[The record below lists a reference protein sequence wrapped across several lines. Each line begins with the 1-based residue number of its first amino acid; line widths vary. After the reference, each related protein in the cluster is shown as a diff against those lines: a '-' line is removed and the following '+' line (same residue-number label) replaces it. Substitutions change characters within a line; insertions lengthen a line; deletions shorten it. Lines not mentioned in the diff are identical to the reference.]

1 MDYYNKYIKY
11 YTKLQKAG
19 SINYF
24 IKNIKE
30 LDTNFL
36 TKIDTLQSQCFNI
49 NQTNTSHMIKTW
61 PEKIDVMYIEENNKL
76 IYSMYIQYEI
86 VAENT
91 IFLSSV
97 CTAKLNRGQ
106 GLFTK
111 AMKYSIDYYKNL
123 GFTGIQ
129 LDVDQTTSNN
139 LDSTKRTE
147 IFKKVGFI
155 SDNTSDRLYMKL

>member
-19 SINYF
+19 SVNYF

-30 LDTNFL
+30 LDTEFL
-36 TKIDTLQSQCFNI
+36 EKIDMLQSQCFNL
-49 NQTNTSHMIKTW
+49 NLTASTIKTL
-61 PEKIDVMYIEENNKL
+61 PEKIDVMYIEENNNI

-86 VAENT
+86 VAENS

-97 CTAKLNRGQ
+97 CTTKLNRGQ
-106 GLFTK
+106 GLFKK
-111 AMKYSIDYYKNL
+111 AMKFTIDHYKNL
-123 GFTGIQ
+123 GYSEIE

-139 LDSTKRTE
+139 LDQNKRTE
-147 IFKKVGFI
+147 IFKKVGFV
-155 SDNTSDRLYMKL
+155 SYDSTNRLYMKL